1 MANMNSNSFLVLKFE
16 ETKIPVFKEVRGK
29 DWIFYGD
36 NNLYP
41 NDLITLFNRSAKH
54 NAIVTSKSEYIAGQ
68 GLKAKAQNVG
78 DKVAFDIF
86 NSTFTDGKVDTLF
99 FKCGLDLELFN
110 GFALQMI
117 PTKKGGWVAY
127 HIDFARLR
135 CNKDKTTIFYSEDW
149 SKYKQDEETTGYKEY
164 PAFDVEKKTESIL
177 YYRSYRPK
185 AGLDVYTYPDYIGCI
200 PYIECDYQIANF
212 HVNNLRNGFTGAT
225 VINFFNGEPTPE
237 EQKKIEAKFK
247 SKFAGTDAA
256 GGVVLVFSDSKSK
269 EPKIENIL
277 PSDFDKQFDILNKTV
292 QQEIFTG
299 HKITSPMLFGIKTE
313 GQLGGR
319 NELIEAFELFQNV
332 YINSRQTKLLSVF
345 DEFAKM
351 YGVTGGL
358 GIIPI
363 EPIGYFLTESE
374 VSASLTPDEKR
385 NWIAEKLDIPIQ
397 LDQSKTETKTVADNI
412 NTLSP
417 LVANNVLNSMT
428 VNEVRSLAGLPPIAG
443 GDVLNS
449 APIANTPAPTQ
460 MTTHVGCAH
469 DFAEADEDSILQVF
483 SEYGVPADNYSFIR
497 TKFVHKR
504 RPIKFEDVVT
514 VEISKEGGKVLSAI
528 KGNPKGGINEIADA
542 VKLPSETVLE
552 IVNKLQEDGLLDTDG
567 TNYKITSAGNKML
580 KQNNVLKIKSMYQY
594 ALSPYLKGQPAVLPD
609 NRTRPFCEKLIGL
622 NKLYTRNE
630 LSQISQRVYGDEN
643 SVWIRRGGFYRNPTS
658 GETTPFC
665 RHVWAL
671 VTVIEK

>member
-1 MANMNSNSFLVLKFE
+1 MANSKIMTSSAITYLSFE

-29 DWIFYGD
+29 DWIFYGN

-41 NDLITLFNRSAKH
+41 NELIDLFSRSTTH
-54 NAIVTSKSEYIAGQ
+54 NTIVNSKSEYISGQ
-68 GLKAKAQNVG
+68 GLRSKSLNVSERM
-78 DKVAFDIF
+78 AFDIF
-86 NSTFTDGKVDTLF
+86 NNTFTSGTVDSLFAKVA
-99 FKCGLDLELFN
+99 LDNELFN

-117 PTKKGGWVAY
+117 PTKKGGWTAY
-127 HIDFARLR
+127 HVSFSRIRANEDR
-135 CNKDKTTIFYSEDW
+135 TTFYYSEDW
-149 SKYKQDEETTGYKEY
+149 SKYRQDAEDTGFKEY
-164 PAFDVEKKTESIL
+164 PAFDKDKKKESIL
-177 YYRSYRPK
+177 YFVNYRPK
-185 AGLDVYTYPDYIGCI
+185 NGMDTYPTPNYLPAT

-212 HVNNLRNGFTGAT
+212 HVNNLRNGFTGST
-225 VINFFNGEPTPE
+225 IINFFNGEPTPE
-237 EQKKIEAKFK
+237 EQKKIEQKLKRKF
-247 SKFAGTDAA
+247 SGTDNA
-256 GGVVLVFSDSKSK
+256 GGVILVFSDSKSK
-269 EPKIENIL
+269 EPLITNIQ

-292 QQEIFTG
+292 ESKIFIA
-299 HKITSPMLFGIKTE
+299 HSVTSPALMGVMTGASLNQNKDELKDAFAMFNETYITTR
-313 GQLGGR
+313 R
-319 NELIEAFELFQNV
+319 NKILA
-332 YINSRQTKLLSVF
+332 VF
-345 DEFAKM
+345 NDFAQM
-351 YGVTGGL
+351 YGVAQGL
-358 GIIPI
+358 
-363 EPIGYFLTESE
+363 E
-374 VSASLTPDEKR
+374 VKDYNPFKFTLSDADVSLVLTPEEKR
-385 NWIAEKLDIPIQ
+385 KWISENL
-397 LDQSKTETKTVADNI
+397 SVALI
-412 NTLSP
+412 N
-417 LVANNVLNSMT
+417 NS
-428 VNEVRSLAGLPPIAG
+428 VP
-443 GDVLNS
+443 
-449 APIANTPAPTQ
+449 PTQ
-460 MTTHVGCAH
+460 MSTHVECAH
-469 DFAEADEDSILQVF
+469 DFAEADEDSVLQVF

-514 VEISKEGGKVLSAI
+514 VEISKEDGKVLSAI

-609 NRTRPFCEKLIGL
+609 DRTRPFCEKLIGL

-643 SVWIRRGGFYRNPTS
+643 SVWVRRGGFYRNPTS